1 MNATLYQLSYFAYST
16 LDCPRRRSG
25 VTPKGDSEGR
35 YVRLVGAQ
43 AIQVVW
49 LHIWIVRFV
58 VWKAREDQ
66 IFHEPLYTSLQ
77 EHLWLFLLEREPQN
91 AFVDCVLLLED
102 NT

>member
-1 MNATLYQLSYFAYST
+1 MSKIQERSY
-16 LDCPRRRSG
+16 
-25 VTPKGDSEGR
+25 KEWGDSEGR
-35 YVRLVGAQ
+35 EGRF
-43 AIQVVW
+43 IQVVW